1 MPKSALPLY
10 CLGLLGTLAACEMLA
25 PPSPLPP
32 TATVMA
38 PPEEYQAWWTATEAC
53 SGLRGDFSSIQWYVV
68 PDSLT
73 FTTESGEKVG
83 LWSESSAGTRIILA
97 GAYAHHELVVR
108 HEMLH
113 ALLDREGHPASYF
126 QTKCGLTWDTW
137 QHGEDENLD
146 NPQLAQAA
154 HLDH

>member
-25 PPSPLPP
+25 PPSPLPA
-32 TATVMA
+32 TATVMT
-38 PPEEYQAWWTATEAC
+38 PPEQYHTWWAATEAC
-53 SGLRGDFSSIQWYVV
+53 SGLTGDFNAIQWYVV

-97 GAYAHHELVVR
+97 GAYADHELVVR

-113 ALLDREGHPASYF
+113 ALLDREGHPPQYF
-126 QTKCGLTWDTW
+126 QTKCGLTWEAWRESNDAN
-137 QHGEDENLD
+137 EAE
-146 NPQLAQAA
+146 PQFARAE

>member
-25 PPSPLPP
+25 PPSPLPA
-32 TATVMA
+32 TAKVIAA
-38 PPEEYQAWWTATEAC
+38 PEQYRAWWSATEAC
-53 SGLRGDFSSIQWYVV
+53 SGLRGSFESIQWYIV

-97 GAYAHHELVVR
+97 GAYANHELVVR

-113 ALLDREGHPASYF
+113 ALLDREGHPAEYF
-126 QTKCGLTWDTW
+126 QAKCGLTWDTW
-137 QHGEDENLD
+137 RHDGNDSGD
-146 NPQLAQAA
+146 APQLAQAA
-154 HLDH
+154 QLDH

>member
-25 PPSPLPP
+25 PPSPLPA
-32 TATVMA
+32 TATLVT
-38 PPEEYQAWWTATEAC
+38 PPEQYHTWWAATEAC
-53 SGLRGDFSSIQWYVV
+53 SGLTGDFRAIQWYVV

-97 GAYAHHELVVR
+97 GAYAEHELVVR

-113 ALLDREGHPASYF
+113 ALLDREGHPAEYF
-126 QTKCGLTWDTW
+126 QSKCGLTWDSW
-137 QHGEDENLD
+137 RQNNDANEPE
-146 NPQLAQAA
+146 PQFARAE